1 MRAITAHPGI
11 ATTTLA
17 SHAGG
22 MSGQINRLGRFLND
36 PEHGA
41 LPTLFAATQD
51 VPGACYVGPDGL
63 GSIRGYPEVNKQPRA
78 SRDTGPRAVG
88 PLGQAHRNTH
98 RLTHMTSSGTAHARA
113 SGTPVLGA
121 VLGHITDLESVVGRG
136 VAQVSDALRSSIG
149 FDLVVFAGFA
159 VDAEAQERL
168 ATGKVGAT
176 DVALLLVNPDLLVGD
191 LLRTTTTSQTFR
203 LYSAPDVR
211 VDSTPDGIRVH
222 VEGLY

>member
-1 MRAITAHPGI
+1 
-11 ATTTLA
+11 
-17 SHAGG
+17 
-22 MSGQINRLGRFLND
+22 
-36 PEHGA
+36 
-41 LPTLFAATQD
+41 
-51 VPGACYVGPDGL
+51 
-63 GSIRGYPEVNKQPRA
+63 
-78 SRDTGPRAVG
+78 
-88 PLGQAHRNTH
+88 
-98 RLTHMTSSGTAHARA
+98 MTSSGTAHARA

-136 VAQVSDALRSSIG
+136 VAQVSDALRSLIG

-159 VDAEAQERL
+159 VEAEAQERL

-211 VDSTPDGIRVH
+211 VDSTPDGIRGSRLNH
-222 VEGLY
+222 RRRRCQHPTRPQRCRYRHF